1 MTDTQKRRSRWQFLL
16 VALVFGAPL
25 ILASLLY
32 TSGRWQPQG
41 GTNHGAILEPI
52 TNIDA
57 ELASSD
63 LKTERLWLMIYV
75 NDGPCDESCVKALL
89 RIRQSRLMLGNEM
102 NRVGRVFLHGATPV
116 DTVFLQAQHAG
127 LITITDTGLLEFL
140 ARKRPEQ
147 LQAGGI
153 FLLDPLGNLI
163 MYFSPDI
170 NPGDMVDDIKH
181 LLDLSRIG

>member
-1 MTDTQKRRSRWQFLL
+1 
-16 VALVFGAPL
+16 
-25 ILASLLY
+25 
-32 TSGRWQPQG
+32 
-41 GTNHGAILEPI
+41 
-52 TNIDA
+52 
-57 ELASSD
+57 
-63 LKTERLWLMIYV
+63 
-75 NDGPCDESCVKALL
+75 
-89 RIRQSRLMLGNEM
+89 MLGNEM

-116 DTVFLQAQHAG
+116 DTVFLQEQHAG
-127 LITITDTGLLEFL
+127 LITITDTGLQELL